1 MATWID
7 TLLQQGQDA
16 WSDADWG
23 RIASFAGAYVL
34 GNDKFLPEGLN
45 EPVGWQ
51 GQVSKITPVRE
62 RVPQRNQPNRR
73 PGEAGRSYFSD
84 TEFLT
89 DPFAMSGVQGV
100 DPTGTLIDDPA
111 TTNVNEATRELTM
124 VEDARNRARA
134 QANRRG
140 AAPPQSGIVEPNA
153 LPMARGGQV
162 QAGRDGRYAAG
173 GITQLEGGARYLNG
187 MTDGMADEVPAN
199 IDGTQEAALSD
210 GEFVIPADVVSHLGN
225 GSSNAG
231 AGILRDMMGS
241 VRKERTGN
249 SKQGKEIDAR
259 QVLAKG
265 GIATYANGGAVKKFA
280 EGDAVSGDQTDE
292 TTTPAPETDPLV
304 GLETGTES
312 SLSTWAAPYVSDFL
326 GKAWGLS
333 EQPYEAYT
341 GPLTAGASDVQQKA
355 FQGVGSLNIP
365 TDQMGAFTPGTFDA
379 SAASQYMNPY
389 MMGALNPQIAEARR
403 QSEIDRIANAGR
415 MTAAGSFG
423 GSRQALMD
431 SENQRNL
438 QRNVADITAEGYNTA
453 YQNARDQFNTEQT
466 AGQTARDFANKYGLE
481 ALQLQRDVGDI
492 QRGITSEGIA
502 ADKAQ
507 FEEERDF
514 QYKMPQW
521 LHSLTQGLPLTAQST
536 SYSEP
541 SAASQFLGNAD
552 AFQSLMSAFFPSGDG
567 GTTTND
573 SGSGT

>member
-1 MATWID
+1 
-7 TLLQQGQDA
+7 
-16 WSDADWG
+16 
-23 RIASFAGAYVL
+23 
-34 GNDKFLPEGLN
+34 
-45 EPVGWQ
+45 
-51 GQVSKITPVRE
+51 
-62 RVPQRNQPNRR
+62 
-73 PGEAGRSYFSD
+73 
-84 TEFLT
+84 
-89 DPFAMSGVQGV
+89 
-100 DPTGTLIDDPA
+100 
-111 TTNVNEATRELTM
+111 
-124 VEDARNRARA
+124 
-134 QANRRG
+134 
-140 AAPPQSGIVEPNA
+140 
-153 LPMARGGQV
+153 
-162 QAGRDGRYAAG
+162 
-173 GITQLEGGARYLNG
+173 
-187 MTDGMADEVPAN
+187 
-199 IDGTQEAALSD
+199 
-210 GEFVIPADVVSHLGN
+210 
-225 GSSNAG
+225 
-231 AGILRDMMGS
+231 
-241 VRKERTGN
+241 
-249 SKQGKEIDAR
+249 
-259 QVLAKG
+259 
-265 GIATYANGGAVKKFA
+265 
-280 EGDAVSGDQTDE
+280 
-292 TTTPAPETDPLV
+292 
-304 GLETGTES
+304 
-312 SLSTWAAPYVSDFL
+312 
-326 GKAWGLS
+326 
-333 EQPYEAYT
+333 
-341 GPLTAGASDVQQKA
+341 
-355 FQGVGSLNIP
+355 
-365 TDQMGAFTPGTFDA
+365 MGAFTPGTFDA